1 LQTDGVHFA
10 DYTVLAEKIL
20 RTLSRT
26 PVRTGD
32 PMRPADRSGEEKK

>member
-1 LQTDGVHFA
+1 VHFA

-26 PVRTGD
+26 SVRTGD
-32 PMRPADRSGEEKK
+32 PMRPADRPGEEKNN